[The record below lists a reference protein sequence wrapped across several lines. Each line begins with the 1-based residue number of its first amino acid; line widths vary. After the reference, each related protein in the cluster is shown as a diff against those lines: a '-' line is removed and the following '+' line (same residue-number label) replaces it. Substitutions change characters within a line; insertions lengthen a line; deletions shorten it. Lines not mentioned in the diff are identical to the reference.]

1 MIIVRIETDIAPLCA
16 PRQLLSYKA
25 AGIFFA
31 QTPPLVE
38 TLAGAFGYVSALRR
52 SAGLMCRM
60 LQSAKRLSVL
70 GWPAPR
76 S

>member
-25 AGIFFA
+25 AGILFA

-38 TLAGAFGYVSALRR
+38 TLAGAFAVTNNRGRFKNTERYQEL
-52 SAGLMCRM
+52 
-60 LQSAKRLSVL
+60 LSKFFL
-70 GWPAPR
+70 
-76 S
+76 